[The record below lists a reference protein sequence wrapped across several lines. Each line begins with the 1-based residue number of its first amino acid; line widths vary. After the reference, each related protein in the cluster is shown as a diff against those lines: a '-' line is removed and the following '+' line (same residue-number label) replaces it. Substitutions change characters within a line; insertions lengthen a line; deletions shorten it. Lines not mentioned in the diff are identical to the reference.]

1 MESITAFFTQ
11 RGLDLQNILIVCG
24 LLIAAT
30 LLLSL
35 VGRFVFGKRSMLS
48 SAVSSSVGILF
59 VYAATVVIVCFGGS
73 FASFTAPLPLVSIKQ
88 DSLTLFSFA
97 NADYT
102 LICSELLSLIILAFL
117 MNLADNWLPTGK
129 NLLNWLFFRILT
141 VALGLIMHFIVTYL
155 FTSYLPQGLVT
166 YAPTV
171 LLALLILMLLT
182 GALKFIVG
190 LLMATVNPII
200 AAAYTFFFANIVGK
214 QITRAVLTTAI
225 VAGLVYLL
233 QYFGINAVSIAPD
246 ALIAYVPILLLLAA
260 LWYLVHK
267 LF

>member
-1 MESITAFFTQ
+1 
-11 RGLDLQNILIVCG
+11 
-24 LLIAAT
+24 
-30 LLLSL
+30 
-35 VGRFVFGKRSMLS
+35 
-48 SAVSSSVGILF
+48 
-59 VYAATVVIVCFGGS
+59 
-73 FASFTAPLPLVSIKQ
+73 
-88 DSLTLFSFA
+88 
-97 NADYT
+97 
-102 LICSELLSLIILAFL
+102 